1 MLDVAQYQDM
11 HSNIMKWLV
20 GSLAFLLPAAMAV
33 IGKRLDRSDFR
44 HDATYSAL
52 IPVAYWSSI
61 LLAIAIP
68 TILVMRT
75 RMSLRRRMGV
85 TGVIWCLLL
94 LEFYWIFLSVV
105 YAH

>member
-1 MLDVAQYQDM
+1 MRYQDM

-20 GSLAFLLPAAMAV
+20 GSLAFFLPAAIAA

-52 IPVAYWSSI
+52 IPVVCWSSI

-68 TILVMRT
+68 TVLVMRT

-105 YAH
+105 YTH